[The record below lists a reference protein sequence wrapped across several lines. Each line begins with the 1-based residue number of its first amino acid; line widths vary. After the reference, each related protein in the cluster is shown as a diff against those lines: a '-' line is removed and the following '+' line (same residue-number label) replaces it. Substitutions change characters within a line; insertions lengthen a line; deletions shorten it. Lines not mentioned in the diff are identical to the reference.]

1 MKLLKEGETA
11 DYADFTEFFKQVTK
25 SSNGLGNA
33 SRTQLADT
41 KKKSA

>member
-11 DYADFTEFFKQVTK
+11 DYADFTDFFKQVSK
-25 SSNGLGNA
+25 WSNGLDKS
-33 SRTQLADT
+33 SRANLADL